1 MTTPTTDMSSEELVR
16 RLRQH
21 GYLAVLVEGSVSE
34 RRERYYPNDLYQTF
48 RVGVDAS
55 PTWKRWILD
64 TYAGGGMMTKGSTMD
79 YQEHHY
85 KGFTITPSDPSEKG
99 GYSRPCGW
107 HVTKHFVLM
116 GYYATITDAK
126 HAIRAYL
133 KG

>member
-64 TYAGGGMMTKGSTMD
+64 TYAGG
-79 YQEHHY
+79 E
-85 KGFTITPSDPSEKG
+85 
-99 GYSRPCGW
+99 
-107 HVTKHFVLM
+107 
-116 GYYATITDAK
+116 
-126 HAIRAYL
+126 
-133 KG
+133 